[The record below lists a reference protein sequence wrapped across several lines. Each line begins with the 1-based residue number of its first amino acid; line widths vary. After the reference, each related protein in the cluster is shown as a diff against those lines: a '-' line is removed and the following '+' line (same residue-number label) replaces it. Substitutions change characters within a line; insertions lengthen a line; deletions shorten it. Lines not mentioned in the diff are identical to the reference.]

1 MGAETLT
8 ETFSR
13 LREKLHRAAMSIL
26 RDEMEAQDAVQ
37 DAFCNLWNAT
47 PPETAAE
54 ASNRLFL
61 VLRHVCLNKL
71 RSRRPKIAIEGLEI
85 PLDESDNGDA
95 ERLRTLAMKA
105 LTPLQQRIF
114 EMIVLRYM
122 DYPETATELGMSVEA
137 VRMNMSRARK
147 KIKEQLTQ
155 SNI

>member
-54 ASNRLFL
+54 ARNRLFL

-147 KIKEQLTQ
+147 KKKEQLTQ